1 MYVETL
7 ASSPASGNIVRK
19 PSKAALPGLSV
30 TPALKPIVTVMSGD
44 SVNSSELSKCKELV
58 ALSSIIG
65 SANTSSTLEEIS
77 SEVISLSMRNPTID
91 LTLSISIEWSAC
103 SCLFTESPRTS
114 LIPSPVF
121 GVVSTRT
128 MFEGTWNTCPLWG
141 QQVGRD
147 YRP

>member
-1 MYVETL
+1 MEQKVINWVQCDNRIKEYNEIVKKIKEERDNIGETMI
-7 ASSPASGNIVRK
+7 SE
-19 PSKAALPGLSV
+19 
-30 TPALKPIVTVMSGD
+30 
-44 SVNSSELSKCKELV
+44 VNSSELSKCKELV

-77 SEVISLSMRNPTID
+77 SEVISLSMRKPTID
-91 LTLSISIEWSAC
+91 LTLSISIEWSAS

-141 QQVGRD
+141 Q
-147 YRP
+147 